1 MNITKLHAPAGLYQ
15 EQTQQ
20 CKLNM
25 RLDGFKTW
33 LDVVKYQTAISI
45 LQSCVLTTTATN
57 SPALAEQE
65 DDTIVTV

>member
-20 CKLNM
+20 YKLNM

-33 LDVVKYQTAISI
+33 LDVIKYRTPISI
-45 LQSCVLTTTATN
+45 LESCSLATTATD
-57 SPALAEQE
+57 SRVLVEQK
-65 DDTIVTV
+65 DDTIATV